1 MKSIWK
7 WKWNVFV
14 LVFKI
19 WQEVKTHLSFLST
32 LLLVLPET
40 CSLEN
45 HLGDDYHEGDDDYVD
60 NADDED
66 DDGNVGGEDDDATS
80 P

>member
-19 WQEVKTHLSFLST
+19 WQEVKTDLSFLPA
-32 LLLVLPET
+32 LLLVLPKT

-45 HLGDDYHEGDDDYVD
+45 HLGHDYHDDYVD

-66 DDGNVGGEDDDATS
+66 DDGNVDGEDDDATS